1 MKADRIILV
10 LVVVIMLASV
20 VGSYFL
26 FLQQD
31 SMSGKKIDAVKL
43 DVDNLSATLKQV
55 DSQLKEFQLKGQD
68 GVDAVK
74 RLEEKINA
82 VEADRMD
89 IKTKINDLMQSVEM
103 LKKGVSVPAPAEV
116 VVVAPEKPQEEAV
129 TGNVDLGQIP
139 VEK

>member
-43 DVDNLSATLKQV
+43 DVDNLSAALKQV

-68 GVDAVK
+68 GVDAVR
-74 RLEEKINA
+74 RLEEKINV

-103 LKKGVSVPAPAEV
+103 LKKGVSVPVSAEV
-116 VVVAPEKPQEEAV
+116 AVVASEKPREESV